1 MRKTVHLCLS
11 SHDEVL
17 YRNEADLI
25 MGFNCFAVA
34 ALTTESRALAEGR
47 MSTHHHSM
55 IQSDNPREQMYRNRN
70 AYSRYFNTKYKRK
83 GRLGEKH
90 YFLLE
95 IEGLYHT
102 LAALNYVNRQGVHHG
117 ISITPFDYP
126 YGSAN
131 AFFRKS
137 LGKQKE
143 SALLSPSRRR
153 RYLPSNVDV
162 PEQFRMDESG
172 LLLPEDILDT
182 AYVEELY
189 ISPRNYLYQMNR
201 HANDERDIQ
210 AQQKENTTEPITLES
225 IEKGVLDFDIRMVRT
240 FEQGKVNLQRMTD
253 IELCRLIDEKILPNL
268 FRNPDEASIYALSYA
283 KRAKLYE
290 TLWRRYQTSLY
301 QKKDTLF
308 GGKTITE
315 AQLSRCL
322 CMKYTG
328 GKP

>member
-55 IQSDNPREQMYRNRN
+55 VQSDYPREHMYRNRN
-70 AYSRYFNTKYKRK
+70 AYSRYFNTKYRRK

-90 YFLLE
+90 FFLLE

-102 LAALNYVNRQGVHHG
+102 LAALNYVNRQGLHHG
-117 ISITPFDYP
+117 MGLTPFDYP
-126 YGSAN
+126 YCSAN
-131 AFFRKS
+131 SFFRKA
-137 LGKQKE
+137 LGKRQDP
-143 SALLSPSRRR
+143 ALLSPSRRG
-153 RYLPSNVDV
+153 RYLPSNVAV
-162 PEQFRMDESG
+162 PERFRMDKSG

-189 ISPRNYLYQMNR
+189 ISPRNFLYQMNR
-201 HANDERDIQ
+201 PSNDEKDIQ
-210 AQQKENTTEPITLES
+210 AQRTENATEPVTLES
-225 IEKGVLDFDIRMVRT
+225 LEAGVPDFDVRLVRT
-240 FEQGKVNLQRMTD
+240 FEQGKVNYQRMTD

-268 FRNPDEASIYALSYA
+268 FRNPDEASIYALSLS
-283 KRAKLYE
+283 KRAQLYE
-290 TLWRRYQTSLY
+290 RLWQRYRTSLY
-301 QKKDTLF
+301 QKKDPLF

-322 CMKYTG
+322 CMKYTD
-328 GKP
+328 GK